1 MEIASSTDEYSN
13 KRYKEYGTCS
23 ACKRYNTN
31 WSWCQS
37 CDPQLL
43 TQGWSSGN
51 ETIDEIIKSTQLK
64 ATECNEHNNYHY
76 LQWIPYEDLKDIE
89 RVSEGGFATV
99 YKSTWING
107 MKYADGNKRACKDVI
122 VALKKL
128 HKSQNISEEFLN
140 EVINFIFFFFFNHPL
155 LLPYLFIYLFIF

>member
-1 MEIASSTDEYSN
+1 METSIDKYSN

-64 ATECNEHNNYHY
+64 ATQYANWYY
-76 LQWIPYEDLKDIE
+76 FQWIPCEDLKDIE
-89 RVSEGGFATV
+89 KIGEGGFATV
-99 YKSTWING
+99 YKAVWING
-107 MKYADGNKRACKDVI
+107 GNMEMKI
-122 VALKKL
+122 VK
-128 HKSQNISEEFLN
+128 IG
-140 EVINFIFFFFFNHPL
+140 
-155 LLPYLFIYLFIF
+155 